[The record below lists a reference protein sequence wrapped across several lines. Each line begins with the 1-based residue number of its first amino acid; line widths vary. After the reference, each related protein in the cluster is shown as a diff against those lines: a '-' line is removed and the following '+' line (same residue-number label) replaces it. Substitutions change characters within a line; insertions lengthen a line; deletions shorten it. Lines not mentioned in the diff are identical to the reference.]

1 MTIRLVVD
9 GRGAHRREMI
19 ETMVAK
25 SKGAV
30 EIAFHLGDVGAD
42 LSGPEINRMR
52 PGHAGTDDLMQ
63 RFRLSG
69 SDLPLVLSP
78 DYHQMVETAIDQLQR
93 SDASYRYRSHNLR
106 NLQDYLDF
114 YHLLA
119 GAYAQKIRETGAT
132 HALFMN
138 VPHVGYD
145 TILYQ
150 VARALGLKTV
160 VLYQTLFPGQF
171 FSMARVEDLGL
182 LDTRGIDAAPM
193 PIEKGSAPTMF
204 YMDARWQEKAPR
216 GRISRKAV
224 MRFVKFMALR
234 DPKKLFNIPYMR
246 RILGRISGIYQGLPD
261 WRDPFAR
268 FFHENE
274 LAYLEHLAEYEKD
287 DFDLEA
293 DFIYVPL
300 QNQPELSTSA
310 LGGIWRDQ
318 LLMIEALAQDL
329 PEGWKIYVK
338 ENPRQTA
345 FARGPL
351 FFHRLSRIPAVQF
364 LPSHANT
371 HALSSK
377 AKFTA
382 AVTSNACWES
392 VRKGKAA
399 VAFGRSWYRSMPGI
413 IRWRPGL
420 DFKAISTMPV
430 DHEAIERTAG
440 AIMSRAHDGVLE
452 TIYTEIVK
460 DYDAVSNNDQ
470 VSSVMLDLVTGKV
483 PLTFP
488 DRTGLPDFDAPV

>member
-19 ETMVAK
+19 ERMVAK
-25 SKGAV
+25 SGGAV
-30 EIAFHLGDVGAD
+30 EIAFHLGDVRAD

-52 PGHAGTDDLMQ
+52 PGHAGTDALMQ
-63 RFRLSG
+63 SFRLAG
-69 SDLPLVLSP
+69 ADLPLLLSP
-78 DYHQMVETAIDQLQR
+78 DYRQMVETAIDQLQR
-93 SDASYRYRSHNLR
+93 SDAAYRYRAHNLR

-114 YHLLA
+114 YHILA
-119 GAYAQKIRETGAT
+119 GAYAQRILETGAT

-150 VARALGLKTV
+150 VARALGLKTI

-182 LDTRGIDAAPM
+182 LDVSGVDAPPM
-193 PIEKGSAPTMF
+193 PIEKGSSPDLF

-216 GRISRKAV
+216 GKISSRAV
-224 MRFVKFMALR
+224 ARFVKFMALR
-234 DPKKLFNIPYMR
+234 DPAKLLNPAYIR
-246 RILGRISGIYQGLPD
+246 RTLGRISGIYNELPD

-274 LAYLEHLAEYEKD
+274 LAYFEHLAEFEND
-287 DFDLEA
+287 DFDLGA

-318 LLMIEALAQDL
+318 VLMIEALAQDL
-329 PEGWKIYVK
+329 PDGWKIYVK

-345 FARGPL
+345 FARGPM
-351 FFHRLSRIPAVQF
+351 FFHRMSRVPQVQF

-371 HALSSK
+371 HALSSR

-392 VRKGKAA
+392 IRKGKAA
-399 VAFGRSWYRSMPGI
+399 VAFGAAWYRSLPGI
-413 IRWRPGL
+413 VQWRPGL
-420 DFKAISTMPV
+420 DFHGIAAMPV
-430 DHEAIERTAG
+430 DHTALEQAAG

-452 TIYTEIVK
+452 TVYTEIVEG
-460 DYDAVSNNDQ
+460 YDAVANTEG
-470 VSSVMLDLVTGKV
+470 VAGVLLDLLTGKV

-488 DRTGLPDFDAPV
+488 DASDGTAQEAP

>member
-1 MTIRLVVD
+1 MTIRLAVD
-9 GRGAHRREMI
+9 GRGAHRRA
-19 ETMVAK
+19 MVEQLVARAQ
-25 SKGAV
+25 GAV
-30 EIAFHLGDVGAD
+30 EIAFHLGDAGAD

-69 SDLPLVLSP
+69 ADLPLILSS

-93 SDASYRYRSHNLR
+93 SDAAYRYRAHNLR

-119 GAYAQKIRETGAT
+119 GAYAQRIRETGAT

-171 FSMARVEDLGL
+171 FSMARVEDLGR
-182 LDTRGIDAAPM
+182 LDTSGIDAPPM
-193 PIEKGSAPTMF
+193 PIEKGSSPDLF

-216 GRISRKAV
+216 GRISGRAV
-224 MRFVKFMALR
+224 ARFVKFMALR
-234 DPKKLFNIPYMR
+234 DPKKLLNPAYMR
-246 RILGRISGIYQGLPD
+246 RTLGRISALYQGLPD

-274 LAYLEHLAEYEKD
+274 LAYFEHLAEYESG
-287 DFDLEA
+287 DFDLAA

-329 PEGWKIYVK
+329 PAGWKIYVK

-351 FFHRLSRIPAVQF
+351 FFHRLSRIPSVRF

-371 HALSSK
+371 HALSSR

-392 VRKGKAA
+392 IRKGKAA
-399 VAFGRSWYRSMPGI
+399 VAFGAAWYRSLPGI
-413 IRWRPGL
+413 VAWRPGL
-420 DFKAISTMPV
+420 DFHQIAALPV
-430 DHEAIERTAG
+430 DHAALEKAAG
-440 AIMSRAHDGVLE
+440 AVLSRAHQGVLE
-452 TIYTEIVK
+452 TVYTEIVQG
-460 DYDAVSNNDQ
+460 YDAEANTRTVSAQ
-470 VSSVMLDLVTGKV
+470 LLDILTGKV

-488 DRTGLPDFDAPV
+488 DASAPAERGLA